1 MSDHRAEIVKRVMRS
16 LEDTTDPD
24 QLVNAYFDA
33 EHDIVV
39 QATRE
44 TLEATNDFLSEAVIA
59 ERVES
64 ELVEILRFPRGGA
77 GGGLLPTL
85 YAHRRAVAVTGTLV
99 AATSA
104 PMALFW
110 LF

>member
-39 QATRE
+39 QPLAKRW
-44 TLEATNDFLSEAVIA
+44 
-59 ERVES
+59 R
-64 ELVEILRFPRGGA
+64 PR
-77 GGGLLPTL
+77 TTSS
-85 YAHRRAVAVTGTLV
+85 RRR
-99 AATSA
+99 
-104 PMALFW
+104 
-110 LF
+110 